1 MRRRPAFSRDH
12 RCLSIIAAS
21 RGDAALAT
29 GIWTQSF
36 WTGGTAA
43 SPADTPRENPSVSA
57 TGPVTK
63 AASIP
68 AGHGTTP
75 VKTTTASP
83 ASRPESAGIP
93 AAPAPRQGAARTLGP
108 VADLERHLPAE
119 WWRGLFNS
127 VYLKTDGDVVEND
140 EATRIEVDR
149 VLAAA
154 RLPKSAR
161 ILDLCCGQ
169 GRHTL
174 ELAHRGFLGVS
185 GLDRSRYLIRL
196 ARRRA
201 RERALQVRFHEG
213 DARKISPR
221 FKDLDAVLLLGNSF
235 GYFDREEDDLGV
247 LTGILEALASEGRLV
262 LDLTDGAWMKTG
274 YEPRSWEWIDQ
285 DHFVCRERSLTA
297 DGQRLVSREVV
308 VHAEKGV
315 LADQF
320 YAERLYDADGIQ
332 RLLDR
337 AGFSEVVIH
346 GEQSGIST
354 RGTDLGMMAR
364 RLLVTARGPVRGPRP
379 AAGPLRLTV
388 LLGDARLPD
397 AVKRDGVFNPEDQEA
412 IRQLTQALSAFPNV
426 SITVLDRHETLLR
439 DLAASRQD
447 LVLNLCDEGFRNDAQ
462 MELHVPA
469 YLEMLGLPYSGAG
482 PAALAMCYDK
492 SLVRAVAETLDI
504 PVPLESFVR
513 VEDTG
518 ATLPSIFP
526 AFIKPALGDSS
537 IGITS
542 RSVVGDPAELVAVLA
557 EARRKWPDR
566 PFLVQEFLSGQ
577 EYSVGLVGNAG
588 AGLRAL
594 PILEV
599 DYSGLPAELPRIL
612 GYESKW
618 LPDSPY
624 WTDIRYVQSQVD
636 DEQARRLV
644 DWSKALFERLGCRD
658 YARFDFRADA
668 RGDIKL
674 LEVNPNP
681 GWTWD
686 AKMNLMAALEGTTY
700 GELILEIIEA
710 ASRRLGSRGRLRAT
724 A

>member
-1 MRRRPAFSRDH
+1 MTTNNAGAHARREPVRRV
-12 RCLSIIAAS
+12 
-21 RGDAALAT
+21 
-29 GIWTQSF
+29 
-36 WTGGTAA
+36 
-43 SPADTPRENPSVSA
+43 SPKQGAN
-57 TGPVTK
+57 
-63 AASIP
+63 
-68 AGHGTTP
+68 AGEGTT
-75 VKTTTASP
+75 
-83 ASRPESAGIP
+83 
-93 AAPAPRQGAARTLGP
+93 RTLGP
-108 VADLERHLPAE
+108 VADLERHLPSE

-149 VLAAA
+149 VLAASQ
-154 RLPKSAR
+154 LPQGAR

-174 ELAHRGFLGVS
+174 ELARRGFLGVS

-201 RERALQVRFHEG
+201 REQALPIRFHEG

-235 GYFDREEDDLGV
+235 GYFDREEDDLAV
-247 LTGILEALASEGRLV
+247 LTAIREALASEGRLV
-262 LDLTDGAWMKTG
+262 LDLTDGAWMKSG

-297 DGQRLVSREVV
+297 DGKRLVSREVV

-320 YAERLYDADGIQ
+320 YAERLYDADAIQ
-332 RLLDR
+332 TLLER
-337 AGFSEVVIH
+337 AGFADVILH
-346 GEQSGIST
+346 GEQTGVSS

-364 RLLVTARGPVRGPRP
+364 RLLVTARGPARMLRP
-379 AAGPLRLTV
+379 AAEPLRLTV

-397 AVKRDGVFNPEDQEA
+397 TVKRDGVFNPEDQEA
-412 IRQLTQALSAFPNV
+412 IDRLKHELSSLPGISATF
-426 SITVLDRHETLLR
+426 LDRHDTLLL
-439 DLAASRQD
+439 DLATSRQD
-447 LVLNLCDEGFRNDAQ
+447 LVFNLCDEGFRNDAL

-469 YLEMLGLPYSGAG
+469 YLEMLGVPFTGAG
-482 PAALAMCYDK
+482 PATLAMCYDK
-492 SLVRAVAETLDI
+492 SVVRSVAETLDI

-513 VEDTG
+513 VEDAG

-537 IGITS
+537 IGINA
-542 RSVVGDPAELVAVLA
+542 RSVVRTPAELVAVLA
-557 EARRKWPDR
+557 EARRQWPDR
-566 PFLVQEFLSGQ
+566 PFLVQEFLTGP
-577 EYSVGLVGNAG
+577 EYSVCLVGNAG

-599 DYSGLPAELPRIL
+599 DYSELPEDLPKIL

-618 LPDSPY
+618 LPESPY
-624 WTDIRYVQSQVD
+624 WTNIRYVRARVD
-636 DEQARRLV
+636 DEEARRLV
-644 DWSKALFERLGCRD
+644 DWSQALFERLACRD

-668 RGDIKL
+668 NGDIKL

-686 AKMNLMAALEGTTY
+686 AKMNLMADMEDMTY
-700 GELILEIIEA
+700 GELLMEIIEA
-710 ASRRLGSRGRLRAT
+710 ASRRLGVTGRLRLA

>member
-1 MRRRPAFSRDH
+1 MTMKSPSRPAR
-12 RCLSIIAAS
+12 REPA
-21 RGDAALAT
+21 RRNPAT
-29 GIWTQSF
+29 GALR
-36 WTGGTAA
+36 TGEG
-43 SPADTPRENPSVSA
+43 
-57 TGPVTK
+57 VT
-63 AASIP
+63 
-68 AGHGTTP
+68 
-75 VKTTTASP
+75 
-83 ASRPESAGIP
+83 
-93 AAPAPRQGAARTLGP
+93 RTLGP
-108 VADLERHLPAE
+108 VADLERHLPSE

-127 VYLKTDGDVVEND
+127 VYLKTDGDIVEND
-140 EATRIEVDR
+140 AATRIEVDR
-149 VLAAA
+149 VLDAA
-154 RLPKSAR
+154 RLPHGAR

-174 ELAHRGFLGVS
+174 ELARRGFLGVS

-201 RERALQVRFHEG
+201 REQGLPIRFHEG

-235 GYFDREEDDLGV
+235 GYFDREEDDLAV
-247 LTGILEALASEGRLV
+247 LTAIREALVSEGRLV

-285 DHFVCRERSLTA
+285 DQFVCRERSLTA
-297 DGQRLVSREVV
+297 DGKRLVSREVV

-320 YAERLYDADGIQ
+320 YAERLYDVDAIQ
-332 RLLDR
+332 TLLDR
-337 AGFSEVVIH
+337 AGFGDIVVH
-346 GEQSGIST
+346 GEQTGVSS

-364 RLLVTARGPVRGPRP
+364 RLLVTARGPSRVARP
-379 AAGPLRLTV
+379 AADPLRVTV
-388 LLGDARLPD
+388 LLGDSRLPD
-397 AVKRDGVFNPEDQEA
+397 AIKRDGVFNPEDQDAVE
-412 IRQLTQALSAFPNV
+412 RLKHELALVPGIAATF
-426 SITVLDRHETLLR
+426 LDRHDTLLL
-439 DLAASRQD
+439 DLAGSRQD
-447 LVLNLCDEGFRNDAQ
+447 LVFNLCDEGFRNDAL

-469 YLEMLGLPYSGAG
+469 YLEMLGVAYTGSG
-482 PAALAMCYDK
+482 PATLALCYDK
-492 SLVRAVAETLDI
+492 SAVRSIAETLDI
-504 PVPLESFVR
+504 PVPMESFVR
-513 VEDTG
+513 VDDTG

-526 AFIKPALGDSS
+526 AFIKPAQGDSS
-537 IGITS
+537 IGITA
-542 RSVVGDPAELVAVLA
+542 RSVVHTPAELVAALS
-557 EARRKWPDR
+557 EARREWPDR
-566 PFLVQEFLSGQ
+566 PFLVQEFLTGP

-599 DYSGLPAELPRIL
+599 DYSELPEDLPKIL

-624 WTDIRYVQSQVD
+624 WTNIRYVQARVD
-636 DEQARRLV
+636 DEQARRIV
-644 DWSKALFERLGCRD
+644 DWSQVLFERLGCRD

-668 RGDIKL
+668 SGEIKL

-686 AKMNLMAALEGTTY
+686 AKLNLMAAMDGMTY
-700 GELILEIIEA
+700 GELLTEIIEA
-710 ASRRLGSRGRLRAT
+710 ASRRLGVTGRLRLA